1 MQEAG
6 VRRIAIGTGS
16 GINLGELEQIASK
29 NEDVLQVN
37 SYEQLDSKLEEI
49 MKMACEEQYPGKLA
63 KSETRVRNWEVILD
77 RNHDMSVQEKW
88 LYIHVLKPL
97 CTI

>member
-49 MKMACEEQYPGKLA
+49 MKMACEEQYPGKLP
-63 KSETRVRNWEVILD
+63 KVKPEYETETRSLIKTL
-77 RNHDMSVQEKW
+77 
-88 LYIHVLKPL
+88 
-97 CTI
+97 